1 MTRSTSSAWA
11 RPGAL
16 VSWLALAGVVGL
28 LWTLSWCSQQPP
40 AVRPGTAREDQF
52 GTSRAMQTIRV
63 LADDI
68 GQRPIGSPE
77 AVRAAQYLFDE
88 LKRLPRL
95 EVEYQDARTTTRID
109 GWLPDVAM
117 IQRVRNVVARL
128 PGQRSDAILLSAH
141 YDSAPDSVGGADDGI
156 GVAVALETIR
166 ALAAGPPL
174 ERSIVICLNGG
185 EEVGQAGSRALVE
198 HRWFKD
204 VTAWLDFE
212 GSRAGKAALLI
223 ASSSHPAVIDAYA
236 RQARAPLA
244 SVLFDDLSRSSL
256 LLIAGD
262 FMQYTAAGKPGLDF
276 AGIGD
281 LASAHTLLD
290 RSAHI
295 DQRTVQHMGDSA
307 LAIARD
313 LATSAGDFA
322 AADHTTVYYDLFG
335 LTVIHYSTLTARF
348 LALLALALLGVPLV
362 VLVRRREL
370 TSRRLASGL
379 GWHLMALS
387 AGLLGAILAAAL
399 LALLLRHPHGWFSLP
414 FLIAPAFGG
423 AGLCGVLAIHLRWRR
438 RSLKLGLDADQSMLA
453 VWASGAL
460 FWAILLLLG
469 SVVFSVGAAYLALWW
484 VLPTALALIVA
495 TWLPRWRW
503 WAWLVSAGVG
513 LLFFVQLATM
523 LVPAMAAMSGGSI
536 GVPVPQDMTMAAI
549 CWLFAI
555 VPLATGAL
563 AGAHG
568 AGQISRAL
576 AVVGAIA
583 LCGLIATALRSPY
596 TADRLKPLI
605 ATHGQRAGESTLL
618 LASLDFPSI
627 APVLPSIA
635 LATPLPPGSGWPNA
649 YLPGRPPEYSH
660 QLPAAPLTTEPPRI
674 EIVSTA
680 ADMDGVTRSVTF
692 RLFGT
697 GWMNAIEIPADRLQ
711 GWSLGDPL
719 PRPLPGNRSVYAVF
733 FALDPGGE
741 EITLRFK
748 GREPIELL
756 LMQTEAPGRTQELL
770 DLQKQLP
777 AWTSVKA
784 FATHV
789 VKVPI

>member
-1 MTRSTSSAWA
+1 MTETTSSAWT

-16 VSWLALAGVVGL
+16 VSWLALAFLLGL
-28 LWTLSWCSQQPP
+28 LGTLSWCSQQPP
-40 AVRPGTAREDQF
+40 AVRSGTAREDQF
-52 GTSRAMQTIRV
+52 GTARAMQTIRT

-77 AVRAAQYLFDE
+77 AARAAQYLFDE
-88 LKRLPRL
+88 LKRVPRV
-95 EVEYQDARTTTRID
+95 EVEFQDARTTTRID
-109 GWLPDVAM
+109 SWLPDVAM

-141 YDSAPDSVGGADDGI
+141 YDSGPDSVGGADDGI

-185 EEVGQAGSRALVE
+185 EEVGQAGSRAFVG

-204 VTAWLDFE
+204 VKAWLDFE
-212 GSRAGKAALLI
+212 GSRSGKAALLI
-223 ASSSHPAVIDAYA
+223 ASSAHPDLIDAFA
-236 RQARAPLA
+236 REAKAPLA

-256 LLIAGD
+256 LVIAGD
-262 FMQYTAAGKPGLDF
+262 FMQYTAAGKPGLDL
-276 AGIGD
+276 AGVGD
-281 LASAHTLLD
+281 MASAHTLLD
-290 RSAHI
+290 RAAHI
-295 DQRTVQHMGDSA
+295 DQRTVQHMGDSS

-313 LATSAGDFA
+313 LANSARDFA

-348 LALLALALLGVPLV
+348 AALFALALLGLPLV

-387 AGLLGAILAAAL
+387 AGLLGAMLSAAL
-399 LALLLRHPHGWFSLP
+399 LALVLRHPHGWFSLP
-414 FLIAPAFGG
+414 FLIAPTFGG
-423 AGLCGVLAIHLRWRR
+423 AGLCGVLAIHLWWRQHL
-438 RSLKLGLDADQSMLA
+438 LKLGLDADQSMLA

-469 SVVFSVGAAYLALWW
+469 SVMFSAGVTYLALWW

-503 WAWLVSAGVG
+503 WAWLVSAGLG
-513 LLFFVQLATM
+513 LLFFVQLTTM
-523 LVPAMAAMSGGSI
+523 FIPTMAAMSGGSI
-536 GVPVPQDMTMAAI
+536 GVPVPQDMTMAAGF
-549 CWLFAI
+549 WLFAI
-555 VPLATGAL
+555 VPIATGAL
-563 AGAHG
+563 AAPHG
-568 AGQISRAL
+568 AGKIGRAL
-576 AVVGAIA
+576 AAVGAVA
-583 LCGLIATALRSPY
+583 LIGLIATALRSPY
-596 TADRLKPLI
+596 SADRPKPLI
-605 ATHGQRAGESTLL
+605 ATHAERNGEAVLL

-627 APVLPSIA
+627 APVLPSISQ
-635 LATPLPPGSGWPNA
+635 ATPVPPGAAWPNA
-649 YLPGRPPEYSH
+649 YLPGRPPDYSH
-660 QLPAAPLTTEPPRI
+660 QLPAPRLTTEPPRI
-674 EIVSTA
+674 EIASTA
-680 ADMDGVTRSVTF
+680 VDMDGASRSVTF
-692 RLFGT
+692 RLLGT
-697 GWMNAIEIPADRLQ
+697 GWMNAIEIPAERLL

-719 PRPLPGNRSVYAVF
+719 PRPLPANKSVYAVF
-733 FALDPGGE
+733 FALDPSGE

-748 GREPIELL
+748 GREPVELV
-756 LMQTEAPGRTQELL
+756 LMQTDAPGKTKELL

-777 AWTSVKA
+777 DWTSVKA
-784 FATHV
+784 FAMHV
-789 VKVPI
+789 VKVAI